1 MKKYVSYLVVVCGY
15 LLLFHHTA
23 QSQIDNPDKD
33 VNGELYGNPYIIK
46 DWSEGL
52 VKFTSGRV
60 VKQFKLR
67 FDCVR
72 NQLVLQFQG
81 STFAAESKVKEF
93 VMYTGSAKKK
103 DSMVFRKGYPA
114 IDKGNE
120 NTYYQVLLEGKTQLV
135 RLIAKNVVEEKELIA
150 SVRARGRLED
160 EEKYY
165 LLKDGAMILLPPD
178 KTQILNALP
187 GQATA
192 LGQYINDNNLRFR
205 TQADYIQLA
214 KKYNELL

>member
-1 MKKYVSYLVVVCGY
+1 MKTYLFYLISLCSC
-15 LLLFHHTA
+15 LLLLQNAA
-23 QSQIDNPDKD
+23 QSQDNPDKD
-33 VNGELYGNPYIIK
+33 INGEMYGNPYIIK

-60 VKQFKLR
+60 LNQFKLR

-93 VMYTGSAKKK
+93 VMYTSSGKKK
-103 DSMVFRKGYPA
+103 DSLVFRKGYPA

-120 NTYYQVLLEGKTQLV
+120 HTFYQVLFEGKTQLL

-150 SVRARGRLED
+150 STRARGRLEE

-178 KTQILNALP
+178 KSQILNALP
-187 GQATA
+187 AQATA
-192 LGQYINDNNLRFR
+192 LAQFINDNNLRFR

>member
-1 MKKYVSYLVVVCGY
+1 MKTYLFYFIICSG
-15 LLLFHHTA
+15 LLLLQTTV
-23 QSQIDNPDKD
+23 QGQIDIPNKD
-33 VNGELYGNPYIIK
+33 INGELYGNPYIIK
-46 DWSEGL
+46 DWSDGL

-60 VKQFKLR
+60 VNQFRLR

-93 VMYTGSAKKK
+93 VMYTGSGKKK
-103 DSMVFRKGYPA
+103 DSLVFRKGYPA

>member
-1 MKKYVSYLVVVCGY
+1 MKTYLFYFIICSG
-15 LLLFHHTA
+15 LLLLQTTV
-23 QSQIDNPDKD
+23 QGQIDIPNKD
-33 VNGELYGNPYIIK
+33 INGELYGNPYIIK
-46 DWSEGL
+46 DWSDGL

-60 VKQFKLR
+60 VNQFRLR

-93 VMYTGSAKKK
+93 VMYTGSGKKK
-103 DSMVFRKGYPA
+103 DSLVFRKGYPA

-120 NTYYQVLLEGKTQLV
+120 NTYYQVLLEGKTQLL
-135 RLIAKNVVEEKELIA
+135 RLIAKNVVEEKELI
-150 SVRARGRLED
+150 SSTRARGRLEE

-165 LLKDGAMILLPPD
+165 LLKDGSMILLPPD
-178 KTQILNALP
+178 RTQILNALP
-187 GQATA
+187 AQATA
-192 LGQYINDNNLRFR
+192 LAQFITDNNLRFR

>member
-1 MKKYVSYLVVVCGY
+1 MKKYLFYLISICGC
-15 LLLFHHTA
+15 LLLLQNTA

-93 VMYTGSAKKK
+93 VMYTGSRNKK
-103 DSMVFRKGYPA
+103 DSLVFRRGYPA
-114 IDKGNE
+114 SDKGNE
-120 NTYYQVLLEGKTQLV
+120 NTFYQVLLEGKTQLL
-135 RLIAKNVVEEKELIA
+135 RLISKNVVEEKELI
-150 SVRARGRLED
+150 SSGRARGRLEE
-160 EEKYY
+160 EEKYF
-165 LLKDGAMILLPPD
+165 LVKDGAMILLPPD
-178 KTQILNALP
+178 KTQILSALP
-187 GQATA
+187 GQANT
-192 LGQYINDNNLRFR
+192 LGQFITDNNLRFK

>member
-1 MKKYVSYLVVVCGY
+1 MKTYLFHLITCSC
-15 LLLFHHTA
+15 LLLLQTTA
-23 QSQIDNPDKD
+23 QSQVDNPDKD
-33 VNGELYGNPYIIK
+33 INGELYGNPYIIK

-52 VKFTSGRV
+52 VKFTSGRIV
-60 VKQFKLR
+60 NQFKLR

-93 VMYTGSAKKK
+93 VMYTGSGKKK
-103 DSMVFRKGYPA
+103 DSLVFRKGYPA

-120 NTYYQVLLEGKTQLV
+120 NTFYQVLLEGKTQLL
-135 RLIAKNVVEEKELIA
+135 RLIAKNVIEEKELI
-150 SVRARGRLED
+150 SSTRARGRLEE

-178 KTQILNALP
+178 RAQILNALP

-192 LGQYINDNNLRFR
+192 LAQFISDNNLRFR

>member
-1 MKKYVSYLVVVCGY
+1 MKTNLFHLITICCF
-15 LLLFHHTA
+15 LLLLQNTA
-23 QSQIDNPDKD
+23 HSQVDNPDKD

-60 VKQFKLR
+60 LNQFKLR

-93 VMYTGSAKKK
+93 VMYTGSGKKK
-103 DSMVFRKGYPA
+103 DSLVFRKGYPA

-120 NTYYQVLLEGKTQLV
+120 HTFYQVLFEGKTQLL
-135 RLIAKNVVEEKELIA
+135 RLIAKNVIEEKELIA
-150 SVRARGRLED
+150 SSRARGRLEE

-165 LLKDGAMILLPPD
+165 LLKEGAMILLPPD
-178 KTQILNALP
+178 RAQILNALP
-187 GQATA
+187 AQATA
-192 LGQYINDNNLRFR
+192 LAQFITDNNLRFR

>member
-1 MKKYVSYLVVVCGY
+1 MKTYLFHLITACSC
-15 LLLFHHTA
+15 LLLLQNPA
-23 QSQIDNPDKD
+23 QSQVDNPNNDI
-33 VNGELYGNPYIIK
+33 NGELYGNPYIIK

-52 VKFTSGRV
+52 VKFTSGRIV
-60 VKQFKLR
+60 NQFKLR

-72 NQLVLQFQG
+72 NQLILQFQG

-93 VMYTGSAKKK
+93 VMYTNSGKKK
-103 DSMVFRKGYPA
+103 DSLVFRKGYPA

-120 NTYYQVLLEGKTQLV
+120 NTYYQVLLEGKTQLL

-150 SVRARGRLED
+150 SARARGRLEE

-165 LLKDGAMILLPPD
+165 LLKEGTMILLPPD
-178 KTQILNALP
+178 RAQILNALP

-192 LGQYINDNNLRFR
+192 LAQFITDNNLRFR

>member
-1 MKKYVSYLVVVCGY
+1 MKTYLFQFITVCCCLV
-15 LLLFHHTA
+15 LLQNTA
-23 QSQIDNPDKD
+23 KSQVDKPDQD
-33 VNGELYGNPYIIK
+33 VNGEMYGNPYIIK

-60 VKQFKLR
+60 VNQFKLR

-93 VMYTGSAKKK
+93 VMYTGSGKKK
-103 DSMVFRKGYPA
+103 DSLVFRKGYPA

-120 NTYYQVLLEGKTQLV
+120 NTFYQVLLEGKTQLL
-135 RLIAKNVVEEKELIA
+135 RLITKNIIEEKELITSA
-150 SVRARGRLED
+150 RARGRLEED
-160 EEKYY
+160 ENYY
-165 LLKDGAMILLPPD
+165 LLKDGTMILLPPD
-178 KTQILNALP
+178 RAQILNALP

-192 LGQYINDNNLRFR
+192 LGQFITENNLRFK